1 MPYLVEAPLDPR
13 PTIIPLFE
21 LDCIQGS
28 IMDLRLSKLFTLF
41 SLAVLLLC
49 GNTAFA
55 QNDDDDDNNDP
66 VVSGIYVDAQGVLKM
81 RRANDPTGMLMRQRV
96 QQAAAALPPELN
108 RPSKLRKISLN
119 RLEKAAAEAAAKGG
133 GLPEEMKNLA
143 GLTEIRYVFYYP
155 ETKDIVIAGTA
166 EGFVRDLN
174 GVTVGTYTGKA
185 TLQLDDLIV
194 ALRAYGPYTKGAG
207 QVGVS
212 IDPTKEGLAKLNQV
226 IASIPQTSVRPG
238 DTVAIVNAMKNA
250 LGLQRVSVNGIS
262 PNTHFARVMVEA
274 DYRMKLI
281 GIGLE
286 QPPVNI
292 PSYVEKARPG
302 SLAANAMQRW
312 WFVPN
317 YDCVMVSEDGL
328 AMQLQGEGVKLVGE
342 SEVVTAQ
349 GGRQQTSAQ
358 DRSSY
363 VFTTAFTKKYAALA
377 EREAV
382 YAQLRDLIDMLI
394 VGAYIQEQDYYG
406 QSGFDLGIFA
416 NEDGYPVENMAAP
429 ETVET
434 AVNAIW
440 KGNRLL
446 TPIGGGV
453 VVRAKQA
460 LTPDNVQTDE
470 KGELSETQ
478 KEITLNNLAPGQWWW
493 D

>member
-1 MPYLVEAPLDPR
+1 MACLDER
-13 PTIIPLFE
+13 PPIFPLFE

-28 IMDLRLSKLFTLF
+28 IMDLRLLKLFSAL
-41 SLAVLLLC
+41 SVAMVLLC
-49 GNTAFA
+49 GNNASA
-55 QNDDDDDNNDP
+55 QTTNNTTNINN
-66 VVSGIYVDAQGVLKM
+66 VASGVYVDPQGVLKM
-81 RRANDPTGMLMRQRV
+81 RRANDPTGQLMRQRV
-96 QQAAAALPPELN
+96 QQATAVLAPELN

-155 ETKDIVIAGTA
+155 ETKDIVIAGMA
-166 EGFVRDLN
+166 EGFVKDLN
-174 GVTVGTYTGKA
+174 GVNVGTYTGKA
-185 TLQLDDLIV
+185 TLQLEDLIV

-207 QVGVS
+207 HVSVS
-212 IDPTKEGLAKLNQV
+212 IDPTKEGLERLNKV

-238 DTVAIVNAMKNA
+238 DTATIVNAMKNA
-250 LGLQRVSVNGIS
+250 LGMQNVSVRGIS

-302 SLAANAMQRW
+302 SIAANAMQRW

-328 AMQLQGEGVKLVGE
+328 AMQLQGEGVQLVGE
-342 SEVVTAQ
+342 SEVVTNQ
-349 GGRQQTSAQ
+349 GGRQRTNAQ

-363 VFTTAFTKKYAALA
+363 IFTSTFTKKYPELA

-382 YAQLRDLIDMLI
+382 YGQLRDLIDMMI
-394 VGAYIQEQDYYG
+394 CAAYIQEQDYYQ

-416 NEDGYPVENMAAP
+416 DEDGYPVETGNAP
-429 ETVET
+429 QTVET

-453 VVRAKQA
+453 DIQAKLA

-470 KGELSETQ
+470 KGELTETQ
-478 KEITLNNLAPGQWWW
+478 KGISLNNLAPGQWWW